1 VVPTRVARLIWGIP
15 DKAIVPRWVAWFG
28 KEERGMLFTLGK
40 VSSGDYGE
48 ESLVSRLLLAMVFN
62 EYAVVNKEGRAFVA
76 FACRCLGLD
85 VSAQDMS
92 RATATVE
99 FQTDRCGSGGDRT
112 TVDSLLTVEPEWI
125 WGIEAK
131 YFDVLKRHQ
140 IEREARAIHRLAE
153 HMGYRRSGLL
163 FLVPEQQLGTVI
175 YSDSEVRGCLA
186 GLMQEGTTAVRV
198 SSWEIVNEI
207 LSDTTPVLR
216 EHLAAFWKSRNE
228 NQMYAAKVGLRA
240 RVPNCEEWMRFF
252 LGQMPVPLDLP
263 RLADGGASSFS
274 RFGQASA
281 EMAEVFQGRCGVLAD
296 EIVCRARRF
305 GFEPKVQKS
314 GYVNLSRLGRAYLQ
328 IHPYAGGVALV
339 VREAAGKLPPST
351 YLAEVP
357 YQSLPGY
364 RGSNRPWLDGHGKY
378 TSRPAAAVLVPV
390 ALEKSPGHVGWQEV
404 DAVFRY
410 AQTK

>member
-1 VVPTRVARLIWGIP
+1 
-15 DKAIVPRWVAWFG
+15 
-28 KEERGMLFTLGK
+28 MLLTLGK

-62 EYAVVNKEGRAFVA
+62 EYSVVNKEGRAFVA
-76 FACRCLGLD
+76 FARRCLGID
-85 VSAQDMS
+85 VSVQDMS

-99 FQTDRCGSGGDRT
+99 FQTNRCGTGGDAT
-112 TVDSLLTVEPEWI
+112 TVDSLLTVEPEWV

-131 YFDVLKRHQ
+131 YFDVLKRDQ

-153 HMGYRRSGLL
+153 SMGYRRSGLL

-175 YSDSEVRGCLA
+175 HSDIEVRACLA
-186 GLMQEGTTAVRV
+186 GLMREGATAVRV

-207 LSDTTPVLR
+207 LSETTPALR
-216 EHLAAFWKSRNE
+216 ADLAAFWEFRNK
-228 NQMYAAKVGLRA
+228 NNKYPPKVGLRA
-240 RVPNCEEWMRFF
+240 LVPNSEEWTRYF
-252 LGQMPVPLDLP
+252 LGQMPVPSDLP
-263 RLADGGASSFS
+263 RLAGGGASSFS

-281 EMAEVFQGRCGVLAD
+281 EVAEVFEGGCAVLAD
-296 EIVCRARRF
+296 EIVCRAGKF
-305 GFEPKVQKS
+305 GFEPKAQKS

-364 RGSNRPWLDGHGKY
+364 RGSNRPWLDGHGKRF

-390 ALEKSPGHVGWQEV
+390 GLEKNPGHTGWQEV

>member
-1 VVPTRVARLIWGIP
+1 
-15 DKAIVPRWVAWFG
+15 
-28 KEERGMLFTLGK
+28 MLFTLGK

-76 FACRCLGLD
+76 FARRCLGLD

-131 YFDVLKRHQ
+131 YFDVLKRDQ

-186 GLMQEGTTAVRV
+186 GLMGEGATAVRV

-207 LSDTTPVLR
+207 LSEATPALR
-216 EHLAAFWKSRNE
+216 ADLAAFWEFRNK
-228 NQMYAAKVGLRA
+228 NKKYAAKVGLRA
-240 RVPNCEEWMRFF
+240 RVPNCDEWTRHF
-252 LGQMPVPLDLP
+252 LGQMPVPSDLP
-263 RLADGGASSFS
+263 RLAGGGASSFS

-281 EMAEVFQGRCGVLAD
+281 EVDEVFEGGCAVLAD
-296 EIVCRARRF
+296 EIVCRARGF
-305 GFEPKVQKS
+305 GFEPKGQKS
-314 GYVNLSRLGRAYLQ
+314 GYVNLSRLGRAHLQ
-328 IHPYAGGVALV
+328 IHPYPGGAALV
-339 VREAAGKLPPST
+339 VREAAGELRPSAH
-351 YLAEVP
+351 LAEVP

-364 RGSNRPWLDGHGKY
+364 HGSNRPWLDGDRKRF
-378 TSRPAAAVLVPV
+378 TRRPAAAVLVPL
-390 ALEKSPGHVGWQEV
+390 ALEKTPGHIGWQEV
-404 DAVFRY
+404 DAVFKY
-410 AQTK
+410 AQRKQV